1 MTMALRMIDAQ
12 IQPMTPS
19 AVALA
24 ASGALLRA
32 EEDGASL
39 PTYVVAALHAASE
52 LAPKGCPECPICFAT
67 LECDM
72 HTEGAR

>member
-1 MTMALRMIDAQ
+1 MNNTQVA
-12 IQPMTPS
+12 PMTTS

-24 ASGALLRA
+24 ASGALRRA

-39 PTYVVAALHAASE
+39 PTYVVAALYAASE

-72 HTEGAR
+72 HTEGPRG

>member
-1 MTMALRMIDAQ
+1 MTMAQ
-12 IQPMTPS
+12 IEPMTPS

-39 PTYVVAALHAASE
+39 PTYVVAALYAASE
-52 LAPKGCPECPICFAT
+52 LEPKGCPECPIRGET

-72 HTEGAR
+72 RTEEA

>member
-1 MTMALRMIDAQ
+1 VIAP
-12 IQPMTPS
+12 PMTPY

-39 PTYVVAALHAASE
+39 PTYVVAVLYAVSE
-52 LAPKGCPECPICFAT
+52 LAPKGCPECPIC
-67 LECDM
+67 LETYECNM

>member
-1 MTMALRMIDAQ
+1 MSHTTHIAP
-12 IQPMTPS
+12 PMPPT

-32 EEDGASL
+32 ERDDVRL
-39 PTYVVAALHAASE
+39 PTYVLAALYAASE

-72 HTEGAR
+72 HTEGPRG